1 MPPVE
6 ALHVGAAVE
15 VLGDLLPV
23 LAVVQVHGGAELV
36 VLGGGKRDQ

>member
-1 MPPVE
+1 VE

-36 VLGGGKRDQ
+36 VLGKETSRNGLV